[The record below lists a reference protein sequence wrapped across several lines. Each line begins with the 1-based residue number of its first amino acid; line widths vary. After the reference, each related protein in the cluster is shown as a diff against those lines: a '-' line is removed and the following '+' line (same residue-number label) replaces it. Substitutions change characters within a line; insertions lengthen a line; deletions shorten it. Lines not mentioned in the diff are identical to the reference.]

1 MSRKTNTIEMN
12 TIKML
17 ILTELL
23 TEQTG
28 KTHLNQFKIL
38 RQKLQ
43 HTREE
48 FTKLS
53 AKIELAQ
60 THLPYPG

>member
-1 MSRKTNTIEMN
+1 MN

-28 KTHLNQFKIL
+28 KRHLSQFKIL

-43 HTREE
+43 HTRDE

-53 AKIELAQ
+53 VKIDL
-60 THLPYPG
+60 TKTPLPYPG